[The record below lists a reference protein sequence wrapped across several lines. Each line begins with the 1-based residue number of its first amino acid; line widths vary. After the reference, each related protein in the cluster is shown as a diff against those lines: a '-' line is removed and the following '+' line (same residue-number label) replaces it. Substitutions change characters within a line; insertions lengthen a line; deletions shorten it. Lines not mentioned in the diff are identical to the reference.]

1 MPNYY
6 TDYVW
11 IFYDACFYVKYF
23 SVSFIIYVYQE
34 YGKHICYNF
43 NSLLEKKGAKIMSNE
58 KVVLVVE
65 QNQEVR
71 TDIEQILK
79 KTKYTTFI
87 EPTAK
92 EVIDKYHDIV
102 KNAKQIVL
110 IVNIMLDTIIDG
122 EMNGTNLI
130 NEFKKINPN
139 LRGIVISSIQK
150 AETFYDDNLS
160 LVTTT
165 IQKGAFDYIPSPF
178 YKTELLNRLKL
189 AFNENETEI
198 YNYLAEK
205 KITND
210 ALSQILNLI
219 KQGKAQHLAKII
231 KEKDLFTL
239 FTPEELIVL
248 LEKEIG
254 QKAAPMQKPTV
265 LVIDDE
271 PRINSLI
278 KIFLN
283 SYKVLLANDG
293 QEGLEMLKKEAVDI
307 ILLDIK
313 MPGLSG
319 IDLIPEIQ
327 KINSKADILMLTAYK
342 DRESAIQSIRK
353 GAISYITKPFS
364 KNDLNKEIDKVAE
377 IRYHK
382 QVLPELIG
390 RIGGK

>member
-1 MPNYY
+1 
-6 TDYVW
+6 
-11 IFYDACFYVKYF
+11 
-23 SVSFIIYVYQE
+23 
-34 YGKHICYNF
+34 
-43 NSLLEKKGAKIMSNE
+43 MSNE